1 MSSLTGARICP
12 NVIDEDLRPRLLLT
26 TSRIDPADFRAAM
39 RRFAASVCLVTTDGP
54 AGRRGVTV
62 TSSCSVSDDPPT
74 LLVCLNTS
82 SPLNQRFEENGCFA
96 LNVLGHHDEKLARA
110 FAGEGKLEPEERFAL
125 GDWETHE
132 SGAPILKS
140 APVAFDCRLID
151 TKMVATH
158 RIIIGEVVS
167 VSSGAL
173 SPSLVYLDRAWR
185 AL

>member
-1 MSSLTGARICP
+1 
-12 NVIDEDLRPRLLLT
+12 
-26 TSRIDPADFRAAM
+26 M

-82 SPLNQRFEENGCFA
+82 SPLNERFEGN
-96 LNVLGHHDEKLARA
+96 HDEKLARV

-125 GDWETHE
+125 GDWETYE
-132 SGAPILKS
+132 SGAPVLTS

-167 VSSGAL
+167 VSSGAV